1 MKVIECQNLTQY
13 FGKKKIYE
21 NLNFSVEQGCVVGLL
36 GKNGVGKSTTINI
49 LMGNLKPT
57 SGRCL
62 IYGEE
67 SDKLSAKTRES
78 GFYTR
83 GTLLMT
89 I

>member
-21 NLNFSVEQGCVVGLL
+21 NLNFSVEQGYVVGLL

-62 IYGEE
+62 
-67 SDKLSAKTRES
+67 TH
-78 GFYTR
+78 
-83 GTLLMT
+83 
-89 I
+89 